1 MGKSVAWVS
10 ENALAFL
17 FFVVIVGLF
26 GLIVWITKYL
36 IERDRAILAA
46 NAGNS
51 ERIPFS
57 AMFVMI
63 ILGGTV
69 FVGLLAWIFQPT
81 QESASNGFGTLAGL
95 ILLGMVVFIGI
106 MNILTLSAARIG
118 MLDGRQP
125 FGLPEGSVRAI
136 LTIAFIV
143 LVGVLS
149 SFLLTGSNNR
159 TGYASKGTVL
169 ETQTDR
175 MVAENRASEIRKTYG
190 ANALIAIEQTEPV
203 QKPDDQK
210 QKTQAQQGEGQQAD
224 AQKQTETTVG
234 AVFKIVIYPK
244 VDNSVADDI
253 SKQTLTMV
261 STILAAMIGFY
272 FATRSDAGAADPASV
287 ERSNAQK
294 RLRELLKET
303 KPNKAVAGTRD
314 KLAAY
319 AKLAEE
325 KHAGDTQKQ
334 KQAAQEIKA
343 WEAKLAGFDSKLET
357 AGTVS
362 ENDKAAYSEI
372 DTATKGIRS
381 VNNELEQLQKD
392 ISDKHKVLTSE

>member
-1 MGKSVAWVS
+1 MKGTVDWVS
-10 ENALAFL
+10 ANALAFL
-17 FFVVIVGLF
+17 FLVVIVGVF

-36 IERDRAILAA
+36 IERDKVILAA
-46 NAGNS
+46 NADNS

-69 FVGLLAWIFQPT
+69 FVGLLAWIFQPS
-81 QESASNGFGTLAGL
+81 QESATNGFGTLAGL

-159 TGYASKGTVL
+159 TGYSTKGVELEVL
-169 ETQTDR
+169 ENKQAANDR
-175 MVAENRASEIRKTYG
+175 VAELRSLYG
-190 ANALIAIEQTEPV
+190 TDALIALAPVAVGPTE
-203 QKPDDQK
+203 
-210 QKTQAQQGEGQQAD
+210 AQREAD
-224 AQKQTETTVG
+224 TNVLPTTG
-234 AVFKIVIYPK
+234 YKIVVYPQ

-272 FATRSDAGAADPASV
+272 FASRSDAAAADPANV
-287 ERSNAQK
+287 VRTNALK
-294 RLRELLKET
+294 DLRELMDAT
-303 KPNKAVAGTRD
+303 KPEDAVLKAKEKID
-314 KLAAY
+314 AY
-319 AKLAEE
+319 E
-325 KHAGDTQKQ
+325 KHAR
-334 KQAAQEIKA
+334 EIFKND
-343 WEAKLAGFDSKLET
+343 EAKLSGALKDVEKLRAELSRLDGKLK
-357 AGTVS
+357 AAKTVR
-362 ENDKAAYSEI
+362 ENDKSSYI
-372 DTATKGIRS
+372 DVMTSRMNIDA
-381 VNNELEQLQKD
+381 VNDAFPLLQKD
-392 ISDKHKVLTSE
+392 IEGKQQALPA